1 MADVTTIAQLATAG
15 GTLVLAIA
23 TFSAVRS
30 ANRSARIAEEAL
42 LEGMRPLL
50 LTARFEDP
58 VEKITW
64 MDQHVTKAPGG
75 RGMFEEEDGVYYLAA
90 AVRNVGTGLAVLHGW
105 AIQRDPYAD
114 SYGADEDAYRRLNRD
129 LYIAPNDNGF
139 WQGAVRDVDDTDR
152 QMVEDLFT
160 SRERFAVDVL
170 YGDQHGGQRVV
181 TRFGFTAYGEDGWLC
196 TTSRHFF
203 IDRDDPR

>member
-1 MADVTTIAQLATAG
+1 
-15 GTLVLAIA
+15 
-23 TFSAVRS
+23 
-30 ANRSARIAEEAL
+30 
-42 LEGMRPLL
+42 MRPLL

-75 RGMFEEEDGVYYLAA
+75 RGMFEAEEGVYYFAA
-90 AVRNVGTGLAVLHGW
+90 AVRNVGTGLAILHGW
-105 AIQRDPYAD
+105 AIQRDQYAECH
-114 SYGADEDAYRRLNRD
+114 GGDEDAYRRLNRD

-139 WQGAVRDVDDTDR
+139 WQGAIRDAGDTDR
-152 QMVEDLFT
+152 RLAEELFT
-160 SRERFAVDVL
+160 SRERFAVDLL

-181 TRFGFTAYGEDGWLC
+181 TRFGFTAYGDDGWLC
-196 TTSRHFF
+196 TTARHWF

>member
-1 MADVTTIAQLATAG
+1 MADITTVADLATAG

-30 ANRSARIAEEAL
+30 ANRSTRIAEEAL
-42 LEGMRPLL
+42 LAGIRPLL

-64 MDQHVTKAPGG
+64 MDQHFTKASGG
-75 RGMFEEEDGVYYLAA
+75 RGMFEEENGVYYFAA
-90 AVRNVGTGLAVLHGW
+90 AVRNVGTGLAILHGW

-114 SYGADEDAYRRLNRD
+114 CHGADEDAYRRLNRD

-139 WQGAVRDVDDTDR
+139 WQGAIRDGDDPDR
-152 QMVEDLFT
+152 HEVEELFA
-160 SRERFAVDVL
+160 SRDRFAIDVL

-181 TRFGFTAYGEDGWLC
+181 TRFGFTAYGDDAWLC
-196 TTSRHFF
+196 TTSRHWF
-203 IDRDDPR
+203 IDREDPR